1 MASCVIAVVI
11 GGHQLLN
18 KFDYIEHE
26 QALTSAGHVQGALA
40 AELNQLSLEAH
51 HLAESDAAYN
61 FVNHQGNFPQNA
73 FRYEALDNLQ
83 IDLVFLAD
91 RNGNEL
97 FSAYVDNTSHVIRS
111 PANASLLAALGKFRA
126 LFTAL
131 QIRPEQRLLRAPEGL
146 LAFDAAE
153 ITRSDHSKPTGAV
166 LYLGRYLGADEL
178 NRIQE
183 TAQVTFDLALGERA
197 NELGITDPTMA
208 AWLDGS
214 HKSPVFAKPVSD
226 AATSVALA
234 LHDPGNHI
242 IGVLQW
248 QVSRSVSALGWHT
261 TVALLATIILLLL
274 IASVVTALL
283 FMRLQSTALD
293 WHDVQQRYTNIIQNL
308 DESVVIVDRETLQ
321 IREANPAILRR
332 LGYSESA
339 LLKCNLESIFNNLP
353 VASVRSGKQ
362 GLVHESQMLAYDGN
376 VIDVEVTL
384 SRVSDQQ
391 GDLVCLLSRD
401 VTTRKRAE
409 RDAADHRRKL
419 SRLANHDPL
428 TGLPNRLFLNLR
440 LPRLLRRLADS
451 HRLLAVFYVDMDH
464 FKDINDSRG
473 HPFGDKLLK
482 IFAQRLKA
490 SIGAHDVVVRM
501 GGDEF
506 VVVVSLLNN
515 LHAAELVAQRLVA
528 TAQAPIIIDDAMLTI
543 SASIGVAVYP
553 LHAVNTEALL
563 KHADIALYQAK
574 QAGRNGYKLFNSDM
588 NLELSEKLA
597 LEQALRHALG
607 NNELY
612 VEYQPI
618 LDLHTN
624 ALRSF
629 EALARWRHPQMGLV
643 PPARFIPVAEKSG
656 LILPLGEFVLRSVLQ
671 QIQRWRHLGV
681 PLVPV
686 AVNISPL
693 QLQRINLAELVARLI
708 SEFGVESKWLT
719 FEVTESVVIHDYKEV
734 VSTLQMF
741 RELGSK
747 VLIDDFGTGFST
759 LGHLK
764 NLPIDGIK
772 IDRSFVSEVSNKS
785 SDRAIINGIISMAR
799 ELKLYTVA
807 EGIETVEQLA
817 ALRELGCDH
826 GQGYYFASSLSVKDA
841 EKMLDQLS
849 GMADLSATVKHRMLR
864 RVV

>member
-1 MASCVIAVVI
+1 LTVQTTPNKRSQRVLLISALAVASCVIAAIV
-11 GGHQLLN
+11 GGNQLLN
-18 KFDYIEHE
+18 KFNYIEHE
-26 QALTSAGHVQGALA
+26 QALTSARHVQGA
-40 AELNQLSLEAH
+40 Q
-51 HLAESDAAYN
+51 
-61 FVNHQGNFPQNA
+61 
-73 FRYEALDNLQ
+73 
-83 IDLVFLAD
+83 
-91 RNGNEL
+91 
-97 FSAYVDNTSHVIRS
+97 
-111 PANASLLAALGKFRA
+111 
-126 LFTAL
+126 FTAL
-131 QIRPEQRLLRAPEGL
+131 QVMLEQRLLRVPDGL

-153 ITRSDHSKPTGAV
+153 VPRS
-166 LYLGRYLGADEL
+166 
-178 NRIQE
+178 I
-183 TAQVTFDLALGERA
+183 
-197 NELGITDPTMA
+197 
-208 AWLDGS
+208 
-214 HKSPVFAKPVSD
+214 
-226 AATSVALA
+226 
-234 LHDPGNHI
+234 
-242 IGVLQW
+242 
-248 QVSRSVSALGWHT
+248 SALGWHT
-261 TVALLATIILLLL
+261 TVALLATIIMLLV
-274 IASVVTALL
+274 ASVVATIL

-293 WHDVQQRYTNIIQNL
+293 RRDVQQRYTNIIQNL
-308 DESVVIVDRETLQ
+308 DESVVLVDRATLQ

-332 LGYSESA
+332 LGYSESEF
-339 LLKCNLESIFNNLP
+339 LKCNLESIFNNLP
-353 VASVRSGKQ
+353 LTSVREGQQ
-362 GLVHESQMLAYDGN
+362 GVVYESQMLACDGN

-384 SRVSDQQ
+384 SNVSDQQ

-464 FKDINDSRG
+464 FKDINDSHG

-490 SIGAHDVVVRM
+490 SIGEHDVVVRV

-506 VVVVSLLNN
+506 VVVVSLLSNMN
-515 LHAAELVAQRLVA
+515 AAELVAQRLIVA
-528 TAQAPIIIDDAMLTI
+528 AQAPVIIDDTMLTV

-553 LHAVNTEALL
+553 LHAVNTETLL

-574 QAGRNGYKLFNSDM
+574 QAGRNGYKVFNSDM

-597 LEQALRHALG
+597 LEQSLRHALG

-629 EALARWRHPQMGLV
+629 EALVRWRHPQMGLV

-671 QIQRWRHLGV
+671 QIQRWHQLGM

-693 QLQRINLAELVARLI
+693 QLQRINLAELVAKLI
-708 SEFGVESKWLT
+708 AEFGVESKWLA
-719 FEVTESVVIHDYKEV
+719 FEVTESAVIHDYQEV
-734 VSTLQMF
+734 VSTLQNF
-741 RELGSK
+741 RELGSR

-772 IDRSFVSEVSNKS
+772 IDRSFVMEVSNKY
-785 SDRAIINGIISMAR
+785 SDRVIISGIVNMAR

-807 EGIETVEQLA
+807 EGIETMEQLA
-817 ALRELGCDH
+817 VLRELGCDH
-826 GQGYYFASSLSVKDA
+826 GQGYYFTSSLSGKDA
-841 EKMLDQLS
+841 QKLLEQLG
-849 GMADLSATVKHRMLR
+849 GMKDLSETVKHRVLR
-864 RVV
+864 RVG